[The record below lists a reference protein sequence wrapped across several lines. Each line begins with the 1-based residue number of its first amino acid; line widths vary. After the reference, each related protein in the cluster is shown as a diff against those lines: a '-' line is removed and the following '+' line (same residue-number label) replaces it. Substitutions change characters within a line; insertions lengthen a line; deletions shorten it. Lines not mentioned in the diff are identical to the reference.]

1 MLIVDTNIE
10 VASKPATSLQVMT
23 PSGQNLTA
31 ISTNENGIVK
41 KHKNRSE
48 MAKFSINIFL
58 SVLIAGF
65 LATAM
70 HTNPLPIAPA
80 IIKITYAM
88 TNPMSQFSSIALLF
102 NNSSNRLKT
111 SAS

>member
-23 PSGQNLTA
+23 PRGQNLTA